1 MHFIQLNKIYMEL
14 ARRYK
19 CHRFEVFSNMNRT
32 GTSPVE
38 TMIEFWLPHDTK
50 VDQKKLGAILE
61 KYISNVKYFHFVVEG
76 DSIFL
81 IINYHKKKNMLG
93 IEYEYS
99 LN

>member
-1 MHFIQLNKIYMEL
+1 MEL

-19 CHRFEVFSNMNRT
+19 CHRFEVFNNMNRT

-38 TMIEFWLPHDTK
+38 SMIEFRLPKDTQ
-50 VDQKKLGAILE
+50 VDQKKLALILE
-61 KYISNVKYFHFVVEG
+61 KHIRNVKFFYFVVEF

-81 IINYHKKKNMLG
+81 ILNFHKKKNMLG
-93 IEYEYS
+93 IEYEFS

>member
-1 MHFIQLNKIYMEL
+1 MEL
-14 ARRYK
+14 ARKYK

-38 TMIEFWLPHDTK
+38 TMIEFWLPRDTK
-50 VDQKKLGAILE
+50 VDQKKLGSTLE
-61 KYISNVKYFHFVVEG
+61 KYISNVKFFHFIIEE

-81 IINYHKKKNMLG
+81 IIKFHQKKNMLG
-93 IEYEYS
+93 MDYEFS

>member
-38 TMIEFWLPHDTK
+38 TMIEFWLPRDTK
-50 VDQKKLGAILE
+50 VDQKKLGSTLE
-61 KYISNVKYFHFVVEG
+61 KYISNVKFFHFIIED

-81 IINYHKKKNMLG
+81 IIKFHQKKNMLG
-93 IEYEYS
+93 MDYEFS